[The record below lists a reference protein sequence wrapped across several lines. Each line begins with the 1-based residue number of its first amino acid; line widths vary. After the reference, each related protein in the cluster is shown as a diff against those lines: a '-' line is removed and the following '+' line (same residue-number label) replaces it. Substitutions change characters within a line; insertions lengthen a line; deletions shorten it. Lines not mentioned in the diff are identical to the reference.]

1 MGVCLV
7 GCLWMSVLMGV
18 FGCLSCWVS
27 MDVCHVGCLWMSVLM
42 VVFGW
47 MSVSALRY
55 ITFCRSL
62 PFLNLLGL
70 SHCRVVFL
78 SMALSTAALKLGCML
93 LGPYKYVFVV
103 DVVYRII

>member
-1 MGVCLV
+1 
-7 GCLWMSVLMGV
+7 MSVLLGV
-18 FGCLSCWVS
+18 YGFLSCRV
-27 MDVCHVGCLWMSVLM
+27 SVLM

-70 SHCRVVFL
+70 SHCRMFFL
-78 SMALSTAALKLGCML
+78 SRALSTAALKLGCML

-103 DVVYRII
+103 DVVISHHIGDNLVPIIPFR